1 MKSLTD
7 INVQNGGIKIKK
19 INFEQILLTALPFTV
34 FIDYAFQENN
44 MTLTST
50 VMKRLAGR
58 FEGKGGIDLEGMF
71 RFLSEAHNKTGR
83 DSVLA
88 IHKR

>member
-1 MKSLTD
+1 
-7 INVQNGGIKIKK
+7 
-19 INFEQILLTALPFTV
+19 
-34 FIDYAFQENN
+34 

-50 VMKRLAGR
+50 VIKRLAGR